1 LNSNYLADRAGS
13 RTRMTGG
20 ELPDVLQFMQ
30 VLWAVVHG
38 LEKTSKR
45 MAADIGVTGPQRLVL
60 RAVGL
65 FPGASAGDLA
75 ALLHLHPSTLTG
87 VLQRL
92 TDRGLLA
99 RVPHPLD
106 RRRAVLRLTRRG
118 HRVNATSRGTV
129 EAALAATLRAVSPPA
144 RRTTQRVLEA
154 LARELGGR
162 QPEVEPAVRVGRRR
176 VPAMRPRP
184 GSSAG

>member
-1 LNSNYLADRAGS
+1 LSSNYQADRTAS
-13 RTRMTGG
+13 RTRIAAG

-38 LEKTSKR
+38 LGKTSKR

-92 TDRGLLA
+92 SDRGLLA
-99 RVPHPLD
+99 RVSHPLD

-118 HRVNATSRGTV
+118 HRVNSTARGTV
-129 EAALAATLRAVSPPA
+129 EAALGTVLQSVSPPA

-162 QPEVEPAVRVGRRR
+162 QPEIEPVPRTGHRRGRFK
-176 VPAMRPRP
+176 RPRP
-184 GSSAG
+184 ASSPS

>member
-1 LNSNYLADRAGS
+1 LSSNYQADRIVARRGIA
-13 RTRMTGG
+13 TR

-45 MAADIGVTGPQRLVL
+45 MASQIGVTGPQRLVL

-92 TDRGLLA
+92 TGRGLLA

-118 HRVNATSRGTV
+118 HRVNATTRGTV
-129 EAALAATLRAVSPPA
+129 EAALEATLQAVSPPA
-144 RRTTQRVLEA
+144 RRTTQRVLEV

-162 QPEVEPAVRVGRRR
+162 PPEAEPAVRQRR
-176 VPAMRPRP
+176 VTRPRLERSP
-184 GSSAG
+184 E